1 MTEQISPSASTSMV
15 ARIGRGCAAV
25 IHALS
30 KTVAVISI
38 LGMIFLMF
46 LIVWN
51 VTLRFTGHT
60 EMAGVTEYAELA
72 MAVTAFFALGEAE
85 RRRQHVSMVSFLVRL
100 RGRTFQVV
108 RMIGGIGGAFV
119 AVLLALA
126 SWHVLSDSIATG
138 EYKLGL
144 VRLPMWPARTA
155 VFIGFLVLALE
166 QIVTAVEDILND
178 VPVSAGGEVQEL
190 EDLKGN

>member
-1 MTEQISPSASTSMV
+1 MSEQLPAPASTSMV
-15 ARIGRGCAAV
+15 ARAGRGCASV
-25 IHALS
+25 IHTLS
-30 KTVAVISI
+30 KTVAVVSI
-38 LGMIFLMF
+38 LAMIFLMF
-46 LIVWN
+46 LITWN
-51 VTLRFTGHT
+51 VVLRFTGHT

-72 MAVTAFFALGEAE
+72 MAATAFFALGEAE

-108 RMIGGIGGAFV
+108 RMIGGVGGALV

-155 VFIGFLVLALE
+155 VFVGFLILALE
-166 QIVTAVEDILND
+166 QIVTAVEDILNQ
-178 VPVSAGGEVQEL
+178 VPVSAGGEVQDL
-190 EDLKGN
+190 EDATGH